1 MITGLNIARVA
12 KLIALF
18 GFILPWVLVSC
29 SGTPIAHLSGL
40 DLATGGATIHNPNSG
55 AAQTQHGH
63 PNIWVAAC
71 LLLVIV
77 GIIASFVL
85 KGAQAIQAVLA
96 AAIVA
101 LILSVIGVSGVTSEA
116 QAEAQRQP
124 PGAGDQTAS
133 QSLGGLLRVDLEYGY
148 YVTVA
153 GPAGGDRGL
162 RTGAEWAGGDADQE
176 AAGVGVRRNLNF
188 RVQIGRHPVA

>member
-40 DLATGGATIHNPNSG
+40 DLATGGATIHNPSSG
-55 AAQTQHGH
+55 ATSTQHGH

-71 LLLVIV
+71 LLVVIL
-77 GIIASFVL
+77 GIVASFVL
-85 KGAQAIQAVLA
+85 KGMQAIQAMLA
-96 AAIVA
+96 AAAVA
-101 LILSVIGVSGVTSEA
+101 LVLSIIGVSGISSDA

-124 PGAGDQTAS
+124 IGGGDQTAS
-133 QSLGGLLRVDLEYGY
+133 QSLNGLLRVDLQYGY
-148 YVTVA
+148 YITVA
-153 GPAGGDRGL
+153 GLLAAIAACGLVLSGREGMLTRGGRPPA
-162 RTGAEWAGGDADQE
+162 A
-176 AAGVGVRRNLNF
+176 
-188 RVQIGRHPVA
+188 